1 LKIINKWL
9 LKVLQA
15 LLSVLKRKEEV
26 YIQKTQAKDVKAL
39 KQLTEDKVVSLVL
52 IRDTFT
58 KESIIGKLYLNDEMF
73 CDTLELPY
81 KDNKRSISSIPVGEY
96 NVRLRYPRE
105 SATRDYIH
113 LLVKDVKDRNYILFH
128 IGNSAKDS
136 RGCILVGQKRQQNFV
151 SNSIMAMSLLMKEIV
166 NLGGENI
173 KLIIKNK

>member
-26 YIQKTQAKDVKAL
+26 YIQKTQAKAVKAL
-39 KQLTEDKVVSLVL
+39 KQLTGDKVVSLVL
-52 IRDTFT
+52 IRDTFS
-58 KESIIGKLYLNDEMF
+58 KESILGKLYLNDEMF

-136 RGCILVGQKRQQNFV
+136 RGCILVGQKRRQDFV
-151 SNSIMAMSLLMKEIV
+151 SNSIIAMSLLMKEIV

>member
-1 LKIINKWL
+1 MKIINKWL

-26 YIQKTQAKDVKAL
+26 YIQKTQAKAVKAL
-39 KQLTEDKVVSLVL
+39 KQLTGDKVVSLVL
-52 IRDTFT
+52 IRDTFS
-58 KESIIGKLYLNDEMF
+58 KESILGKLYLNDEMF

-136 RGCILVGQKRQQNFV
+136 RGCILVGQKRRQDFV
-151 SNSIMAMSLLMKEIV
+151 SNSIIAMSLLMKEIV

>member
-1 LKIINKWL
+1 MKIINKWL

-26 YIQKTQAKDVKAL
+26 YIQKTQAKAL
-39 KQLTEDKVVSLVL
+39 KQLTEGKVVSLVL

-81 KDNKRSISSIPVGEY
+81 KDNKRSISSIPIGEY

-113 LLVKDVKDRNYILFH
+113 LLVKDVTEIISF
-128 IGNSAKDS
+128 
-136 RGCILVGQKRQQNFV
+136 
-151 SNSIMAMSLLMKEIV
+151 SI
-166 NLGGENI
+166 
-173 KLIIKNK
+173 

>member
-1 LKIINKWL
+1 MKIINKWL

-26 YIQKTQAKDVKAL
+26 YIQKTQAKAVKAL
-39 KQLTEDKVVSLVL
+39 KQLTGDKVVSLVL
-52 IRDTFT
+52 IRDTFS
-58 KESIIGKLYLNDEMF
+58 KESILGKLYLNDEMF

-128 IGNSAKDS
+128 IGNSAKDT
-136 RGCILVGQKRQQNFV
+136 RGCILVGQKRRQDFV
-151 SNSIMAMSLLMKEIV
+151 SNSIIAMSLLMKEIV